1 MIESPLL
8 TKEVLSLPMINIVSF
23 LKQMRLEAG
32 TGLIDLSV
40 GNPDLPPC
48 DAAISELVKVSGR
61 KDIHGYGNF
70 DGQQALLDSVIGYYK
85 TRYNVDV
92 EKKEI
97 NIVRG
102 VRNLLFYIAYI
113 FTAPG
118 DTILVPGIGYQS
130 YYLAAVFNHATAYR
144 VPMTE
149 ENGYIPD
156 LDQVPEA
163 VLKRAKLLYLNYPN
177 NPTGSHITRAQ
188 LTHLVDI
195 CCKYQI
201 LLCYD
206 NAYNEILFD
215 GNQPISLMQIPGAKE
230 IGIEIFSMSKLTCLA
245 GWRIAFCVANET
257 ITNYIWNY
265 NAVTDSA
272 VYDGFQLAGAKALQY
287 VTEHDEGKRLSEI
300 YQKRRDII
308 TSGFDAAGIQYF
320 KPMGGFYVWL
330 NVPEGISDIDFS
342 RQICRK
348 ARVLVTPGSY
358 YGDDGRKNIRI
369 SLTAGEKELEI
380 AAGRI
385 SSLATK

>member
-23 LKQMRLEAG
+23 LKEMRQEAG

-48 DAAISELVKVSGR
+48 DEAIDELVRVSALR
-61 KDIHGYGNF
+61 NVHGYGNF
-70 DGQQALLDSVIGYYK
+70 DGQEALLDSIISYYK
-85 TRYNVDV
+85 TRYNVGV
-92 EKKEI
+92 EKNQI
-97 NIVRG
+97 NVIRG

-118 DTILVPGIGYQS
+118 DTILVPSIGYQS
-130 YYLAAVFNHATAYR
+130 YYLATIFNHASPYM
-144 VPMTE
+144 VPMTQ
-149 ENGYIPD
+149 ENGYVPD
-156 LDQVPEA
+156 LNQVPES

-177 NPTGSHITRAQ
+177 NPTGSQITFEQ
-188 LTHLVDI
+188 LTNIVDI
-195 CCKYQI
+195 CRKYQI

-215 GNQPISLMQIPGAKE
+215 GNQPVSLMQIPGAEE

-245 GWRIAFCVANET
+245 GWRIAFCIANPT

-272 VYDGFQLAGAKALQY
+272 VYDGFQLAGAKALQH
-287 VTEHDEGKRLSEI
+287 VTEHNDGKRLSKI

-308 TSGFDAAGIQYF
+308 TSGFDAAGISYF
-320 KPMGGFYVWL
+320 RPMGGFYVWL
-330 NVPEGISDIDFS
+330 NAPEGMTDVEFS
-342 RQICRK
+342 QQICLK
-348 ARVLVTPGSY
+348 TKVLVTPGSY
-358 YGDDGRKNIRI
+358 YGEDGARNVRI
-369 SLTAGEKELEI
+369 SLTAGEHDLEI
-380 AAGRI
+380 AAQRI
-385 SSLATK
+385 SKVAAE